1 MLAELYTIEKNFNS
15 ALEMYT
21 KALNLDSTNRLAIQ
35 GLLSL
40 GQSATPNIN
49 NNSNNNNNNNSA
61 TLDVSTADVQTQ
73 FKVNNDSDSEE
84 TELVWS
90 DIEIMD
96 AVRS

>member
-1 MLAELYTIEKNFNS
+1 MAELYANEKNLNS

-40 GQSATPNIN
+40 GQTSTPNIN
-49 NNSNNNNNNNSA
+49 NS
-61 TLDVSTADVQTQ
+61 LDVSSTDGQTQ

-96 AVRS
+96 AARS